1 MGMDTSVRIASGMMR
16 GRKGRG
22 PRGAIGDTDSRS
34 TSGPD
39 PVAGDIRIVTFTQ
52 AAKNLE
58 ERICQLEFKMDCV
71 LDSQVTLDG

>member
-1 MGMDTSVRIASGMMR
+1 MGMDTNVRIARGMMR

-39 PVAGDIRIVTFTQ
+39 LAAEDIRIVTGTQ
-52 AAKNLE
+52 PLNLLNLVKSGLNLE
-58 ERICQLEFKMDCV
+58 
-71 LDSQVTLDG
+71 S